1 MTARKES
8 YSEDSRKP
16 SEVQAAT
23 LEEDAMRRDFT
34 INTLMENL
42 HTGEER
48 DPTGRG
54 LADLRAGCI
63 RTPLPPN
70 ETFIDDPLRMLR
82 AVRFA
87 ARLGFTITP
96 HTWDAICAN
105 AARLKPPKVSFER
118 TRDEFNKMLMAGVP
132 SQGLEMLR
140 RSDLLSQFA
149 PELCEGV
156 GVIQN
161 EWHHLPVWD
170 HTLLAL
176 DNLVAEQP
184 GAGLLLRWATLLH
197 DVGKP
202 RTKTIGEDGRIHFY
216 GHPDVGARMTR
227 ELLTRLKFSTVD
239 IEAVAHLVD
248 QHMRIGEYK
257 PDVWSDSAVR
267 RLVRE
272 TGDQL
277 PGLFALHR
285 ADVSALSDEHTT
297 VSRAH
302 LLEER
307 IESLEQAQPS
317 AELQSPLTG
326 REIMETLNLKPGPEV
341 GRWKEFLLSEV
352 LEGRL
357 GAEDKDGAVKLLE
370 GKWREELG

>member
-1 MTARKES
+1 
-8 YSEDSRKP
+8 
-16 SEVQAAT
+16 
-23 LEEDAMRRDFT
+23 
-34 INTLMENL
+34 
-42 HTGEER
+42 
-48 DPTGRG
+48 
-54 LADLRAGCI
+54 
-63 RTPLPPN
+63 
-70 ETFIDDPLRMLR
+70 MLR

-105 AARLKPPKVSFER
+105 AVRLKPPKVSYER
-118 TRDEFNKMLMAGVP
+118 MRDEFNKMLMADAP

-184 GAGLLLRWATLLH
+184 QSGLLLRWATLLH

-202 RTKTIGEDGRIHFY
+202 RTKSIGEDGRIHFY
-216 GHPDVGARMTR
+216 GHPEVGARMAR
-227 ELLTRLKFSTVD
+227 ELLTRLKFSTND

-267 RLVRE
+267 RLVRD

-285 ADVSALSDEHTT
+285 ADVSALSDEHTN

-307 IESLEQAQPS
+307 IESLESAHPS
-317 AELQSPLTG
+317 AGLQSPLTG
-326 REIMETLNLKPGPEV
+326 QEIMETLHLSPSPEV

-357 GAEDKDGAVKLLE
+357 GAEDKPAAVRLLKE
-370 GKWREELG
+370 RRSGELA